1 VTDEPQ
7 PPPPSTDTHDLK
19 AARAEAKAAKA
30 RAKAL
35 RPWYRKKRFMIPLV
49 IVGFAVLSEAFSGT
63 LPEGGS
69 DTKETSR
76 SDTKETSGSDTKETS
91 GSDITTTTLPK
102 TTTTTEP
109 PPSWDSSLPSG
120 TKSPAVV
127 AAACDVVSGVVA
139 GFAKTVDERLKTTL
153 KVRASDSYAA
163 SDFVDEY
170 DWEDVDHESLL
181 RTEIRGVTD
190 PVLAGTLQPQ
200 VASEVQFAGFL
211 DSVVE
216 GCGIKS
222 DFEQVIDSSQSL
234 DLWLSDVRTRARN
247 RPWYP
252 RDFKT
257 WYDDSNLAWR
267 WAKKGEFNC
276 SYGNRCQAIF
286 VASKDGCASGLY
298 AKINIIDAAG
308 VVVDFS
314 NDLLSGI
321 RPGDVAKMQFEFF
334 TSGSSS
340 TRLEELSCY

>member
-1 VTDEPQ
+1 MTNL
-7 PPPPSTDTHDLK
+7 PPPRPPSTDTHDLK
-19 AARAEAKAAKA
+19 VARAEAKAAKA

-35 RPWYRKKRFMIPLV
+35 RPWYRKKRVLIPLV
-49 IVGFAVLSEAFSGT
+49 IMGLALLNGVFSGT
-63 LPEGGS
+63 LPEG
-69 DTKETSR
+69 
-76 SDTKETSGSDTKETS
+76 GSDTKETS

-102 TTTTTEP
+102 TTTTVEL
-109 PPSWDSSLPSG
+109 PPSWDSLLPAG
-120 TKSPAVV
+120 TTSPAVV
-127 AAACDVVSGVVA
+127 AAACEDVSDVAA

-153 KVRASDSYAA
+153 KIRASDSYAA

-170 DWEDVDHESLL
+170 DWEDINHESVL

-190 PVLAGTLQPQ
+190 PVLAGALKPQ
-200 VASEVQFAGFL
+200 VANEAQFVGFL

-216 GCGIKS
+216 GCDIKV
-222 DFEQVIDSSQSL
+222 DLEQVIDSSQSL

-247 RPWYP
+247 RPWFP
-252 RDFKT
+252 RDFET

-267 WAKKGEFNC
+267 WAQKGEFNC
-276 SYGNRCQAIF
+276 SYGDRCQAIF
-286 VASKDGCASGLY
+286 VVSKDGCASGLY
-298 AKINIIDAAG
+298 AKINILDASG

-334 TSGSSS
+334 TSGSAS